1 MFGPDPPSERL
12 IGWHAALLRVAA
24 FLALGF
30 SLLVVLGALY
40 AMLPVPDTGAAVLL
54 GATVPAAAAVVAGI
68 VLLRGLDGRSAA
80 ALGIGVSRATPALAG
95 LGFGIGA
102 AALACAVLGI
112 AAAGALRY
120 DAQAGGIG
128 EWLLTL
134 LGHAGALTVAAFAEE
149 AIFRGYPF
157 QALAAAFGAPVAVT
171 VSSVAFAV
179 AHGRNPEVDGL
190 ALFNIFLGGVLL
202 SLAYIRTLSLW
213 FATAV
218 HAGWNWTVMS
228 LFDLPV
234 SGYTFDTPLYDA
246 RVAGPDW
253 WTGGAFGPEGGL
265 VGTLGFGIAMLAV
278 LRLRAVRPDPGVT
291 GAGPLMQGRVREAG
305 GTR

>member
-1 MFGPDPPSERL
+1 MFRRDPPTERL

-30 SLLVVLGALY
+30 ALLVALGGLY
-40 AMLPVPDTGAAVLL
+40 AMLPVPATGTAVLL
-54 GATVPAAAAVVAGI
+54 GTSVPAAAAVIAGI
-68 VLLRGLDGRSAA
+68 VLLRGLDGRPAA
-80 ALGIGVSRATPALAG
+80 ALGIGVSRATPGLAV

-102 AALACAVLGI
+102 VALACAVLGI

-120 DAQAGGIG
+120 DAQPGGVG

-149 AIFRGYPF
+149 AIFRGYAF
-157 QALAAAFGAPVAVT
+157 QVLGAAFGVPVAVT
-171 VSSVAFAV
+171 VSSVAFAI

-190 ALFNIFLGGVLL
+190 ALLNIFLGGVLL
-202 SLAYIRTLSLW
+202 SMAYVRTLSLW

-234 SGYTFDTPLYDA
+234 SGFTFDTPLYDA
-246 RVAGPDW
+246 GVAGPDW

-265 VGTLGFGIAMLAV
+265 VGTIGFGVALLAV
-278 LRLRAVRPDPGVT
+278 LRLRAIRPDPGVT
-291 GAGPLMQGRVREAG
+291 AAGPLMAGRERESG